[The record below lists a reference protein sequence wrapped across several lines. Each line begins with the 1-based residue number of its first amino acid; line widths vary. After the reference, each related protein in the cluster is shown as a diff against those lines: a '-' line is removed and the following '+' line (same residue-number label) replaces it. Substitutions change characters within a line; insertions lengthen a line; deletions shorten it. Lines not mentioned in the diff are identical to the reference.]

1 MEFVVGSRQIVVR
14 RKTFPIMN
22 MKKKISYLTDEEKS
36 FLNT

>member
-1 MEFVVGSRQIVVR
+1 MEFVVGGQQIVVR

-22 MKKKISYLTDEEKS
+22 MKKKIGCLTDEEKS